1 MQDKPNHSEIIMDDE
16 GLMYILK
23 EIRSDVKELR
33 KDLTGVKVKL
43 AGVTVTLSILASYFY
58 KKLGL

>member
-1 MQDKPNHSEIIMDDE
+1 MDDE